1 MWEAAYPFFEWHN
14 TSWLGQTISDSIW
27 YFPFIETIHILA
39 MAIMF
44 GGLLVLNLR
53 LLGLGMKKQPLPVLA
68 KTLMPFVNWG
78 LVIMLIS
85 GYAMFTSEAL
95 KDFSNDGFKFKM
107 ASLGLVL
114 LFQFTLYSWLLK
126 KEDSQRSAILGGGAA
141 VVSFVLWFCVGAGG
155 RAIGFV

>member
-1 MWEAAYPFFEWHN
+1 MWEAAYPFFEWNN
-14 TSWLGQTISDSIW
+14 TSWLGKTISDSIW

-78 LVIMLIS
+78 LIIMLIS

-95 KDFSNDGFKFKM
+95 KAFSNDGFKFKM
-107 ASLGLVL
+107 ASLALVL
-114 LFQFTLYSWLLK
+114 VFQYTLYAWLLK
-126 KEDSQRSAILGGGAA
+126 KDDSHRSAILGGGAA
-141 VVSFVLWFCVGAGG
+141 VVNFVLWFCVGAGG